1 MDYSQPG
8 SVDNTVTSSITPKPI
23 PSGKPKK
30 DDAFQRTTGLAL
42 GLVGAGAGLLVPGAD
57 VTGASE
63 AGGAEAGYAAGEAT
77 AAGIEDIAPSVG
89 RALKGAGSRV
99 AHFFEDSPKSNT
111 VKPATAPRP
120 YTAPR
125 TVPEPAPGYPNPTRS
140 TTIGDRPPIN
150 ADVPKAAQQPKA
162 PGVQGVG
169 AAPEVGGVKSA
180 TSAEEPAPSAAT
192 GETPQTSRST
202 LFKTAVA
209 GATGVAAG
217 TALGGALFGG
227 SNSKSGTPD
236 KWNPSSI
243 L

>member
-1 MDYSQPG
+1 MDYSLPG
-8 SVDNTVTSSITPKPI
+8 SVDNTVTSQVTPKAL

-30 DDAFQRTTGLAL
+30 ADAFQRTTGLAL
-42 GLVGAGAGLLVPGAD
+42 GLVGAGAGLLIPGAD

-63 AGGAEAGYAAGEAT
+63 AAGAEAGYAGGEAA
-77 AAGIEDIAPSVG
+77 AAGIEDVAPSVG
-89 RALKGAGSRV
+89 RALKGAGSRI
-99 AHFFEDSPKSNT
+99 AHFFEDSPKSTT
-111 VKPATAPRP
+111 VKPATAPKP

-125 TVPEPAPGYPNPTRS
+125 TVPEPAPGYPKPTRS

-150 ADVPKAAQQPKA
+150 ADVPKAAPQPKA

-180 TSAEEPAPSAAT
+180 TPVEEPAPSAAPV
-192 GETPQTSRST
+192 ETPQTSRSS
-202 LFKTAVA
+202 LFKTAA
-209 GATGVAAG
+209 AAATGVAAG
-217 TALGGALFGG
+217 TAIGGALFGG
-227 SNSKSGTPD
+227 SGKSGTPD